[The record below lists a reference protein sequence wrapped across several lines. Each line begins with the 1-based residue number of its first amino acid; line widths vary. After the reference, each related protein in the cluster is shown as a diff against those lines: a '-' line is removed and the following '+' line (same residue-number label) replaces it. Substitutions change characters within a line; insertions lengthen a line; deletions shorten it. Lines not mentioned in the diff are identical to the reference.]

1 MKKQKADIDIMKEIS
16 KKAQY
21 FNNGGVEDNYDVKED
36 EFPEDEIDENIIGDV
51 LRTSINSSMTGLQ
64 LESII
69 NSLKSGYFLI
79 PGFQRKFIWTV
90 CVGAWD
96 F

>member
-36 EFPEDEIDENIIGDV
+36 EFPEDEID
-51 LRTSINSSMTGLQ
+51 
-64 LESII
+64 
-69 NSLKSGYFLI
+69 
-79 PGFQRKFIWTV
+79 
-90 CVGAWD
+90 
-96 F
+96 

>member
-51 LRTSINSSMTGLQ
+51 LRTSINSSMTG
-64 LESII
+64 
-69 NSLKSGYFLI
+69 N
-79 PGFQRKFIWTV
+79 
-90 CVGAWD
+90 
-96 F
+96 